1 MFPTPNAINVI
12 LTMKAGLA
20 SFEGIMIRSAVPEMA
35 LIQKPIQTK
44 PKKRSSGA
52 SGSCSEKPST
62 RISMAAVKPTRM
74 PRPSVCRNRIV
85 GYAHTDSDS
94 RIHTAGPV
102 VLSHVRRL
110 MSMRRLAQ
118 RLPQDEPR
126 VAVAAR
132 AAGKRRRES
141 QIQRGNLPSLLRAPR
156 LHDHAIRPQ
165 QVVGRR
171 VVAMLVL
178 DALEDRKFIARAHV
192 QLEAADPVDDVVI
205 DALRVMTVIL
215 AARLP
220 AAFQDVAGVV

>member
-20 SFEGIMIRSAVPEMA
+20 TFDGIMIRSAVPEMA

-62 RISMAAVKPTRM
+62 RISMAAVKPTRI

-110 MSMRRLAQ
+110 ISQDRRGGVTLSLGVGSMGGLLQ
-118 RLPQDEPR
+118 RLREDEPR
-126 VAVAAR
+126 FAVAAR
-132 AAGKRRRES
+132 AAGEGRRED
-141 QIQRGNLPSLLRAPR
+141 QIQRGNHPSLLRASR
-156 LHDHAIRPQ
+156 LHDDSIRSQ
-165 QVVGRR
+165 QIVGRR
-171 VVAMLVL
+171 
-178 DALEDRKFIARAHV
+178 
-192 QLEAADPVDDVVI
+192 
-205 DALRVMTVIL
+205 
-215 AARLP
+215 
-220 AAFQDVAGVV
+220 